1 MYRVLFGVY
10 RKPGLS
16 YEDFLAHYEDV
27 HVPIAR
33 RFAGL
38 RAYDIHPVVPGD
50 DDDGPDAFAI
60 MTFDSEEDF
69 QAVLASPEFAAAVA
83 DNEQFVDRFDTYVVG
98 HIPVVDGA
106 AA

>member
-16 YEDFLAHYEDV
+16 YEDFLDHYENV

-50 DDDGPDAFAI
+50 DDSGPDAFAI
-60 MTFDSEEDF
+60 MTFDSAEDF
-69 QAVLASPEFAAAVA
+69 QAVLASPEFAEAVA
-83 DNEQFVDRFDTYVVG
+83 DNGHFVDHFDTYVVG

>member
-1 MYRVLFGVY
+1 MS
-10 RKPGLS
+10 PQLS
-16 YEDFLAHYEDV
+16 SAHAEVQENNDRFC
-27 HVPIAR
+27 AALGR
-33 RFAGL
+33 RDLDGP
-38 RAYDIHPVVPGD
+38 AYDIHPVVPGD
-50 DDDGPDAFAI
+50 DDGGPDAFAI

-69 QAVLASPEFAAAVA
+69 QAVLASPEFAEAVA